1 MQLTNILRDVGE
13 DYANGGRI
21 YLPQED
27 LARFGYSADDLA
39 HGRRNDAFL
48 ALMRFEAARARGFF
62 ARAVQAFPAKERRC
76 LVAAELMRAIY
87 QRLLSRMEA
96 DRFRVFEKRY
106 RLSAIGKLAL
116 IGRVF
121 VRNAFA

>member
-1 MQLTNILRDVGE
+1 
-13 DYANGGRI
+13 
-21 YLPQED
+21 
-27 LARFGYSADDLA
+27 
-39 HGRRNDAFL
+39 
-48 ALMRFEAARARGFF
+48 
-62 ARAVQAFPAKERRC
+62 
-76 LVAAELMRAIY
+76 MRAIY

-96 DRFRVFEKRY
+96 DGFRVFEKRY